1 MNNIIISMSQFINK
15 SELFWNTLILF
26 PDCTS
31 LVCLLAGI
39 CGMFQGIEVCH
50 PIYAVLFTNLVSALL
65 STILNLVL
73 FTNLE
78 IETYVRFANAS
89 NGWYLVFHCNAWCI
103 TSILRYL
110 YILHSDWV
118 DQNFPSQK
126 KLAKL
131 TVVITFLSYVVL
143 ISPMIAISINL
154 GKFYMSIF
162 LYLQTWF
169 SEVLQKVSTAIN

>member
-1 MNNIIISMSQFINK
+1 MNYSVLSMSQFNNK
-15 SELFWNTLILF
+15 SDIFWNALIVF

-118 DQNFPSQK
+118 DTNFPSQK

-131 TVVITFLSYVVL
+131 TVAITFLSYVVL

-154 GKFYMSIF
+154 GKLYMSIF
-162 LYLQTWF
+162 WIYRPGLKRSCKKL
-169 SEVLQKVSTAIN
+169 V

>member
-1 MNNIIISMSQFINK
+1 MDINSTFVSHYNNS
-15 SELFWNTLILF
+15 SELYWVIPMVIPEFASLI
-26 PDCTS
+26 
-31 LVCLLAGI
+31 CLLSGI
-39 CGMFQGIEVCH
+39 YGMFHGIEVCH

-118 DQNFPSQK
+118 DTNFPSQK

-131 TVVITFLSYVVL
+131 TVAITFLSYVVL

-154 GKFYMSIF
+154 GKLYMSIF
-162 LYLQTWF
+162 WIYRPGLKRSCKKL
-169 SEVLQKVSTAIN
+169 V

>member
-1 MNNIIISMSQFINK
+1 MDINSTFVSHYNNS
-15 SELFWNTLILF
+15 SELYWVIPMVIPEFASLI
-26 PDCTS
+26 
-31 LVCLLAGI
+31 CLLSGI
-39 CGMFQGIEVCH
+39 YGMFQGIEVCH

-110 YILHSDWV
+110 YIFHNDWI
-118 DQNFPSQK
+118 DKKFPCQK
-126 KLAKL
+126 KLAQL
-131 TVVITFLSYVVL
+131 AAFFAFLSYFIL
-143 ISPMIAISINL
+143 ISPLVSISITL
-154 GKFYMSIF
+154 GKLQSIDAVPF
-162 LYLQTWF
+162 D
-169 SEVLQKVSTAIN
+169 